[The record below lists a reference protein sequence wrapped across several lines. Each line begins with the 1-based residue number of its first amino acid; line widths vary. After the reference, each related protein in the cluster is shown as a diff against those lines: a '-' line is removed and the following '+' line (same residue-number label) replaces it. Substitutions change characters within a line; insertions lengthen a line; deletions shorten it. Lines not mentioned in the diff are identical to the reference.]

1 MTLCLPTRTQVSNL
15 RAAQVPILL
24 YDWVWVSSGIDVMT
38 CKVRYLDLKL
48 PLVIKRTLTLWESLM
63 SMDES

>member
-24 YDWVWVSSGIDVMT
+24 YGWVWVSSGIDVMT

-48 PLVIKRTLTLWESLM
+48 CVFPAGH
-63 SMDES
+63 